1 MSTISKYEISS
12 LKKGLQILDLLKEEH
27 CLKLAEISE
36 RLELNKTTA
45 FRLLHTLEEMD
56 YIIKIDRLY
65 ELHPRLL
72 ASGHDNG
79 QGQAFEWSKLRA
91 LYQLGVKVE
100 RNVYVGTLDGTSLIE
115 QQVYN
120 ARTKQMINQSIGSS
134 PVHQS
139 ALGKALIA
147 NLGQS
152 EQLDLFSHLSLTKAT
167 DQTFTDS
174 VLFLHHLQAIQQQ
187 QYATDY
193 EEFSDGLHCIAC
205 PIFYKNKV
213 IASFS
218 IADTA
223 ENMPKKTLRGLVPA
237 MIETSKSITKELN
250 TYHKYK

>member
-1 MSTISKYEISS
+1 MS
-12 LKKGLQILDLLKEEH
+12 
-27 CLKLAEISE
+27 
-36 RLELNKTTA
+36 
-45 FRLLHTLEEMD
+45 

-100 RNVYVGTLDGTSLIE
+100 RNVYVGTLDGTGLIE

-134 PVHQS
+134 LVHQS

-193 EEFSDGLHCIAC
+193 EEFSDGQVAIVTKSKYIDSINTKLTTDIEIKFLVQSLSLSCCSNTSFSTSTI
-205 PIFYKNKV
+205 PLKISIFYFFTN
-213 IASFS
+213 I
-218 IADTA
+218 
-223 ENMPKKTLRGLVPA
+223 L
-237 MIETSKSITKELN
+237 
-250 TYHKYK
+250 